1 MTPFTPRRLRR
12 AAGWLGLAIA
22 APLLAWLPLG
32 LLPIVPS
39 MIEVFGVLG
48 LRTPAAIAVAGLLLA
63 AVGFHET

>member
-1 MTPFTPRRLRR
+1 MTPLITRRLRR
-12 AAGWLGLAIA
+12 GLGWLGLAVA

-48 LRTPAAIAVAGLLLA
+48 LRTPAVLAVAGLLLA
-63 AVGFHET
+63 AIGFHET